1 MAVLTLRELFDGNV
15 KKNLVII
22 EVYVHKMIDRLTF
35 IVGDSTGT
43 AQLSTKK
50 NPRLTDQIRA
60 GASKRIIKPELE
72 SNLIV
77 LTEDTKLFECN
88 TIQAQPMTEAEQEL
102 NDASFTSFD
111 DLDQFVAGAN
121 IPSLVGKVLFM
132 SPSKKAKYSPR
143 IILKVS

>member
-50 NPRLTDQIRA
+50 NPRLADQIRA

-121 IPSLVGKVLFM
+121 IPSLVGKVLQTQV
-132 SPSKKAKYSPR
+132 KEKL
-143 IILKVS
+143 I